1 MYIRWDYFFMM
12 KSIISG
18 PICERITSDRTMI
31 LKRFMI
37 MFYDK
42 TEAKSD
48 FSTVGYF
55 PTDIK
60 RKKYV

>member
-12 KSIISG
+12 KSIVSGSIS
-18 PICERITSDRTMI
+18 ERITSDGTMI
-31 LKRFMI
+31 LISFMI

-55 PTDIK
+55 PTDM
-60 RKKYV
+60 RRQ

>member
-12 KSIISG
+12 KSIVSGSIS
-18 PICERITSDRTMI
+18 ERITSDGTMI
-31 LKRFMI
+31 LISFMI

-55 PTDIK
+55 PVDMK
-60 RKKYV
+60 RQ

>member
-1 MYIRWDYFFMM
+1 MYVRWDYFFMM
-12 KSIISG
+12 KSIVSGSIS
-18 PICERITSDRTMI
+18 ERITSDGTMI
-31 LKRFMI
+31 LIIFMI

-55 PTDIK
+55 PVDMK
-60 RKKYV
+60 RQ

>member
-12 KSIISG
+12 KSIVSGSIS
-18 PICERITSDRTMI
+18 ERITSDGTMI
-31 LKRFMI
+31 LISFMI

-55 PTDIK
+55 PTDMK
-60 RKKYV
+60 RQ